1 MENPNFRFNS
11 VIQEMDCC
19 FGINDIFEIYY
30 DQNNNNELHL
40 ICPSENYSIKVIRLK
55 DNQLI
60 KTLVGHTGKI
70 TLIRRFYNNINKKDY
85 LISSGKKSEVKIWDL
100 SDNFN
105 LLFSLKINYSENTC
119 IYSCALFFSEN
130 KGNYLITSSNENSD
144 EDYTK
149 IYDFNTQKLIAN
161 LDVTNQIEIFYML
174 LWENESKNYLIESSI
189 GRILIH
195 NLENKQLFHILN
207 APYRSTQNSMCLIK
221 NPEINK
227 VDLLC
232 VTTIH
237 GSLDFWDLGTFTLKF
252 SIKYKSSYFYDIINW
267 FDKFV
272 IVAEKFNSSIVI
284 VDLIQRKLISVIKNK
299 NNSYVISLKQIIHP
313 KFGQSLLSSDLN
325 KNIVLWAH

>member
-11 VIQEMDCC
+11 VIQVMDCC

-30 DQNNNNELHL
+30 DQSNNNELYL
-40 ICPSENYSIKVIRLK
+40 IAPSENYSIKVTRVK

-70 TLIRRFYNNINKKDY
+70 SLIRRFSNNINKKDY

-105 LLFSLKINYSENTC
+105 LLFSLKINYSKNTC

-130 KGNYLITSSNENSD
+130 KGNYLITSSNENSNQ
-144 EDYTK
+144 DYTK
-149 IYDFNTQKLIAN
+149 IYDFNTQELIAN
-161 LDVTNQIEIFYML
+161 LDFTNQIEIFYML

-189 GRILIH
+189 GRVLIH
-195 NLENKQLFHILN
+195 NLETKQLFHILN
-207 APYRSTQNSMCLIK
+207 AANRSTQNSMCLIK

-232 VTTIH
+232 VSTIH
-237 GSLDFWDLGTFTLKF
+237 GSLDFWDLGSFTLKF
-252 SIKYKSSYFYDIINW
+252 SINYFSAYFYDIINW
-267 FDKFV
+267 YDKYV
-272 IVAEKFNSSIVI
+272 IVAEKFDSSILI
-284 VDLIQRKLISVIKNK
+284 VDLVQRKVITVIKNK
-299 NNSYVISLKQIIHP
+299 NNSYIISLKQIKHP
-313 KFGQSLLSSDLN
+313 KFGQCLLSSDLN
-325 KNIVLWAH
+325 KKIVLWTH